1 MRSRSGRNDR
11 HLGVNT
17 LRGRRLEEWEKFTS
31 VKKRGEWAELQFM
44 AAAAQRRFMVCKPY
58 GDSGA
63 YDVGV
68 DHGLNYIRVQVK
80 SSTSQR
86 GRGYWCDFTRFE
98 HYNDYTLEEV
108 DLFAAYVI
116 PENVWYLIPA
126 AQLVRDRKR
135 GAMLCPVVQPVKKNT
150 FRYEGYKDAWWL
162 LTKSRRGLGMC
173 GRGRM

>member
-1 MRSRSGRNDR
+1 
-11 HLGVNT
+11 
-17 LRGRRLEEWEKFTS
+17 LRGRRLEEWEKFST